1 MIWAVVQSSSS
12 PGVSCAERLEP
23 PPPKTFPR
31 SHPISRNG
39 HKPMLWEKERSQPR
53 LLGQVPR
60 YIRDFLV
67 KMLDTGAVV
76 TSLAKR
82 IILYILRD

>member
-1 MIWAVVQSSSS
+1 
-12 PGVSCAERLEP
+12 
-23 PPPKTFPR
+23 
-31 SHPISRNG
+31 
-39 HKPMLWEKERSQPR
+39 MLWEKERSQPR